1 VTATTRTISR
11 RALRTLGCGLES
23 RVILPGDPHY
33 DRARRVY
40 NAMVDKWPAAIV
52 RCAGADDVARG
63 IRLARELAL
72 PLAVRGSGHNAAGHA
87 VCDGGIVVDVAALKR
102 VEIDTRARRVKIG
115 AGLTWAELDR
125 ATQQFGLAI
134 PGGTV
139 SSTGVSGLTLGGGIG
154 WLMGPCGLTCDNLV
168 GAELITAAGDVVEAD
183 EELLWALRGGGG
195 NFGVVTSFTFALHEV
210 DTVLAGALVIPF
222 GEARAALAT
231 LRELNRGVPDE
242 LTVCPTFVTA
252 ASGDRLLSVD
262 VCFAGDLQAGE
273 RVVRRLAARLAPS
286 ENTVRPQP
294 YLRWQKYLDPM
305 FDTPMRGYWKTCFLD
320 RLDDDGIDRIASFY
334 AKAPSARSTLILE
347 HFHGA
352 MTRVGADYSAFGH
365 RDKPYSLLIT
375 ARWED
380 PAHDLA
386 NVAWAN
392 ALYAAMRPFSDG
404 SGYLNYMGVERE
416 DVVRRSYGEANY
428 RRLVAVKNR
437 IDPDN
442 VFRHNQNIRPSRR
455 ATRRPERCP

>member
-1 VTATTRTISR
+1 MIATAGTISR
-11 RALRTLGCGLES
+11 RALRSLGCGLES

-40 NAMVDKWPAAIV
+40 NAMVDKRPAAIV
-52 RCAGADDVARG
+52 RCAGADDVVRG
-63 IRLARELAL
+63 IALARELDV

-87 VCDGGIVVDVAALKR
+87 VCDGGIVVDIAALKR
-102 VEIDTRARRVKIG
+102 VELDVRRRRVKIG

-154 WLMGPCGLTCDNLV
+154 WLMGPCGLTCDNLI
-168 GAELITAAGDVVEAD
+168 GAELITAAGDVMEAD

-210 DTVLAGALVIPF
+210 DTVLAGALVVPF
-222 GEARAALAT
+222 REAPAALAT
-231 LRELNRGVPDE
+231 LRDLDRGIPDE
-242 LTVCPTFVTA
+242 LTVCPTFVTTA
-252 ASGDRLLSVD
+252 AGARLLSVD
-262 VCFAGDLQAGE
+262 VCFAGELRAGE
-273 RVVRRLAARLAPS
+273 RLVRRLAARMAPA
-286 ENTVRPQP
+286 ENTVRPQR
-294 YLRWQKYLDPM
+294 YLQWQKYLDPM
-305 FDTPMRGYWKTCFLD
+305 FDTSLRGYWKTCFLD
-320 RLDDDGIDRIASFY
+320 RLDDGAIARIVRLY
-334 AKAPSARSTLILE
+334 AEAPSARSTLILE

-380 PAHDLA
+380 PAHDLG

-392 ALYAAMRPFSDG
+392 ALYAAMRPYSDG

-416 DVVRRSYGEANY
+416 AVVRRSFGEANY
-428 RRLVAVKNR
+428 RRLVALKNR
-437 IDPDN
+437 LDPDN

-455 ATRRPERCP
+455 PERCP